1 MQRKN
6 HLLHDSHP
14 DQEGTKGALTG
25 NIFFSSSGKNPNTVF
40 YVKAGVVNRLDTVN
54 GQLVRVSQMISNQEL
69 PYNNDNVNN
78 DYIILK
84 LEEGLIFNA
93 DVQPACLP
101 SADYFPDSSQKVCS
115 VSGWGRT
122 NPDISIPRP
131 DNLQYIDLPLVN
143 FALCQQ
149 R

>member
-1 MQRKN
+1 M
-6 HLLHDSHP
+6 
-14 DQEGTKGALTG
+14 
-25 NIFFSSSGKNPNTVF
+25 
-40 YVKAGVVNRLDTVN
+40 VNRLDTVN
-54 GQLVRVSQMISNQEL
+54 GQLVRVSQIISNQEL

-93 DVQPACLP
+93 NVQPACLP
-101 SADYFPDSSQKVCS
+101 SADYSPDSSQKVCS
-115 VSGWGRT
+115 VSGWGKT
-122 NPDISIPRP
+122 NPDINTLP
-131 DNLQYIDLPLVN
+131 DNLQYIDEPLVN